1 MQGWLLEY
9 RCPRFYFPSAES
21 FSFQVVKGGGKNC
34 RAGLPF
40 SLGDNN
46 CCRVSLIEQM
56 ERDLNFPSC
65 ALHWLAGSQCRSRS
79 SEGILTSGVHELPCP
94 AKISDQTCKWAGC
107 KADFSHWLPIS
118 IGCVCLALSTWLSA
132 WFCIGLW
139 VLCGPAARSKR
150 LGLKNLLAMCYNV
163 PNFLEKTEAFE
174 VLNVSLNGLH
184 ILHLMQWDF
193 SLFRICSG
201 PSRVSPV
208 SGKEAIIDTKT
219 PGSWQY
225 FFSIAVG
232 FTVST

>member
-9 RCPRFYFPSAES
+9 RCPQFCYFPSAES
-21 FSFQVVKGGGKNC
+21 FSFQVVIGGGKNC

-46 CCRVSLIEQM
+46 CCRVSLIEQIGK
-56 ERDLNFPSC
+56 DLNFPSC
-65 ALHWLAGSQCRSRS
+65 ALHWLAGSQFWSRS
-79 SEGILTSGVHELPCP
+79 SEGILTSGVHELVCA
-94 AKISDQTCKWAGC
+94 AKISDQTCTWAGC
-107 KADFSHWLPIS
+107 KADFFHWLHIY
-118 IGCVCLALSTWLSA
+118 IDCVCTWPSA
-132 WFCIGLW
+132 CFCIGLW
-139 VLCGPAARSKR
+139 VLYGPAAHTKR
-150 LGLKNLLAMCYNV
+150 HGLKNLLAMCYNV
-163 PNFLEKTEAFE
+163 PNFLEKNEAFE

-184 ILHLMQWDF
+184 ILRLMRWDF
-193 SLFRICSG
+193 CLFRICLG

-219 PGSWQY
+219 PGSWPY